1 MPSLRLLLDVGA
13 PRTPKACA
21 EQSEARRLAYDNDAL
36 GDERSPE
43 QATINCHR
51 CRLLDWAGCLAPTVS
66 SIHLARHPAA
76 CLTVALSC
84 RQPSIHGYCLR
95 LA

>member
-51 CRLLDWAGCLAPTVS
+51 CRLLD
-66 SIHLARHPAA
+66 
-76 CLTVALSC
+76 
-84 RQPSIHGYCLR
+84 
-95 LA
+95 